1 MKKGNSCL
9 IHASQMLIFQSS
21 LFIYMLGAVIEKYDP
36 AGAKAGNSEFHKG
49 ISLEIDRFLQGA
61 QNMKYGPGDAEAG
74 NIKFIKD
81 LINKQ
86 IGFWRNAQT
95 RKYGP
100 GSAKAGNVTF
110 RTGM

>member
-1 MKKGNSCL
+1 M
-9 IHASQMLIFQSS
+9 
-21 LFIYMLGAVIEKYDP
+21 
-36 AGAKAGNSEFHKG
+36 
-49 ISLEIDRFLQGA
+49 GA
-61 QNMKYGPGDAEAG
+61 QNMEYGPGDAEAG

-81 LINKQ
+81 FINKQ